1 MIHRFKRSNDC
12 HNIKTGWSGTEFPQ
26 ILQYPV
32 HNVSEQF
39 SAQNTIKCDV
49 RSALNTSTVETLIR
63 LSGEGSSVEKFDPS
77 DSIDH
82 WFSTDRKMGAYTHWP
97 SDCSDSGDNDDDN

>member
-1 MIHRFKRSNDC
+1 
-12 HNIKTGWSGTEFPQ
+12 
-26 ILQYPV
+26 V

-49 RSALNTSTVETLIR
+49 QSALNASTVETLIR
-63 LSGEGSSVEKFDPS
+63 LSGKDSSVEKFDPS

-82 WFSTDRKMGAYTHWP
+82 WYSTDRKMGNYTLAIRLQ
-97 SDCSDSGDNDDDN
+97 

>member
-1 MIHRFKRSNDC
+1 MIVIILKLD
-12 HNIKTGWSGTEFPQ
+12 GMEPQ
-26 ILQYPV
+26 VLQYPV

-63 LSGEGSSVEKFDPS
+63 LSGKDSSVEKFDPS

-82 WFSTDRKMGAYTHWP
+82 WFSTNRKMGNYTH
-97 SDCSDSGDNDDDN
+97 CYQIAVIMMMIFT